1 MIDVRPVVVPGDSPD
16 RTLGGDPDLLVG
28 PRLGARGKPCM
39 RAYILSIGSE
49 LILGQLTD
57 TNATYLAQELAA
69 AGIDLIHVTHVGD
82 DQKQLADAI
91 RHALSLADVV
101 ICTGGI

>member
-1 MIDVRPVVVPGDSPD
+1 
-16 RTLGGDPDLLVG
+16 
-28 PRLGARGKPCM
+28 M

-49 LILGQLTD
+49 LVLGQLTD

-82 DQKQLADAI
+82 DLHQLADAI
-91 RHALSLADVV
+91 RHAMTLADVV
-101 ICTGGI
+101 I